1 MLQAALQHLEPH
13 QKKELASQ
21 LENPWVLDTL
31 VRDKHGTFTAQ
42 ACVPHLQPSGVEVE
56 ARHLAGKVLDLGR
69 DGLASHFLQ
78 AFIGRWAG
86 EESVWL
92 LCGEV
97 VSNTAELLLHST
109 GTHLLQVQEAVLP
122 P

>member
-1 MLQAALQHLEPH
+1 VLQTALQHLEPH
-13 QKKELASQ
+13 QRKELASQ

-42 ACVPHLQPSGVEVE
+42 ACVPHLQLSGVEVE

-86 EESVWL
+86 EEGLDSPY
-92 LCGEV
+92 
-97 VSNTAELLLHST
+97 NI
-109 GTHLLQVQEAVLP
+109 
-122 P
+122 